1 MRFIISTLTGL
12 ALLAVAFF
20 GGGAGFTTEDATPP
34 DAAPATPLPIA
45 APFTEDLEPFMV
57 RDLLRAPVSVAEP
70 VPIKPFEEPAHGETL
85 NEWFGCDIPRRDAVC
100 ILRDIGIEALVP
112 DEPDDETSREA
123 LERWRPLVAQF
134 FEEDDV
140 DRALD
145 VIWCESRGDR
155 WAKNPNSTASG
166 LFQHLASMW
175 GGRAPQA
182 GFTGADVFDP
192 VANVGVAA
200 WLVYERGGWSHWYP
214 SESCWR

>member
-1 MRFIISTLTGL
+1 MRSFISTLAGL
-12 ALLAVAFF
+12 TLLTAIFF
-20 GGGAGFTTEDATPP
+20 VGGAGFQADDTVP
-34 DAAPATPLPIA
+34 DSTPATPLPIA

-57 RDLLRAPVSVAEP
+57 RDVLRPTVSTASP
-70 VPIKPFEEPAHGETL
+70 VPVKEFVEPAYGQTL
-85 NEWFGCDIPRRDAVC
+85 NQWFGCDIPKRDAVC
-100 ILRDIGIEALVP
+100 ILRDIGVGALVP
-112 DEPDDETSREA
+112 EGPDDPADRESI
-123 LERWRPLVAQF
+123 ERWRPLVSQF

-145 VIWCESRGDR
+145 VMWCESRGDR

-175 GGRAPQA
+175 GDRAPQA
-182 GFTGADVFDP
+182 GFAGADVFDP